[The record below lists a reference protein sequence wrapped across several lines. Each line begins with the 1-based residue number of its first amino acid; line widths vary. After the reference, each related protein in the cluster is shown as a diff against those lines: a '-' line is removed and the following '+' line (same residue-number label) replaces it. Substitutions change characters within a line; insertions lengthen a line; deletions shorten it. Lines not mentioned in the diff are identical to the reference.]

1 MLIYDYRCR
10 AYGKISE
17 IFLHGVD
24 NATSIACPVCG
35 SERVE
40 ELFSTSYLL
49 QTEVRAPGKT
59 CCGKSERCEAP
70 PCSTDNACL
79 RS

>member
-1 MLIYDYRCR
+1 MPIYDYKCQ
-10 AYGKISE
+10 ACGKISE

-24 NATSIACPVCG
+24 NATSITCPVCG

-40 ELFSTSYLL
+40 KLFSTSYLL
-49 QTEVRAPGKT
+49 QTEVREPGKT
-59 CCGKSERCEAP
+59 CCGKSERCETP
-70 PCSTDNACL
+70 PCSTGDVCF